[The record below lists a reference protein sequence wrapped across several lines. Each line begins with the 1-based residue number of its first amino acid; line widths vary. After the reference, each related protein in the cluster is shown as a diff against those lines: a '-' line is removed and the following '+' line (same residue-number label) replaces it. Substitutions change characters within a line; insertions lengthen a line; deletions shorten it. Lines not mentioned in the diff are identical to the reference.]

1 MNAKSFVLLS
11 ALVVGVSIAGL
22 VPGAGA
28 AAVGSQHPGACGP
41 NPHSRELVEPPNV
54 DVSTLPL
61 DAQGQR
67 ELILAV
73 HKDGD
78 RFCYRYSLNGSVQTV
93 APTIRARRG
102 ERFAIRIV
110 NDIAG
115 QSRGEHVASTE
126 IPACIPMAMPA
137 MKTLHHA
144 GYLNHTVDD
153 VYMRPTVL
161 DTNLHLHGFEGPA
174 SEENIF
180 LSTLSTPMHACEYS
194 VTIPRTQPPGTYVY
208 HPHLHGSSDLQVAGG
223 LEGVW
228 IVEPDAPQL
237 PRSAEH
243 VVTLR
248 YRMPFVFDNAFAPDG
263 TAFFVDA
270 IAHEAARPAAS
281 QVPYDPFNPPP
292 WPDSYP
298 MNAGGMASDPSGCN
312 GLGSE
317 PKLALNGSDTPAVL
331 QVPAGQPQLLR
342 IVNGTSDSATH
353 LQLRDSSGRL
363 QPIRVV
369 ALDGVP
375 VSGNEVQPLSSYIP
389 MKELMLTSM
398 SRADILVT
406 PEAGTTLM
414 LSSEHYCEGVDAF
427 FEMHHDLLQIVAAN
441 APDPAAAFNSAPA
454 RIDDTPA
461 AKLVAYAHANPSIV
475 RRRAFT
481 FTEYAFPKS
490 GKIPPHQAFYI
501 TETTN
506 PNFHEHPFWPTY
518 ASNGTAPVRADVV
531 VKKGSV
537 EEWYLINATLES
549 HAFHIHQMAFVQEKS
564 WAGVPI
570 TTDTAFVPVG
580 SIMRNKRDP
589 NYALVKP
596 SITKILLDFRNVP
609 RGTFVFHCHMLF
621 HEDRGMMAVIRV
633 V

>member
-1 MNAKSFVLLS
+1 MVSM
-11 ALVVGVSIAGL
+11 VGVMPSAG
-22 VPGAGA
+22 VASASG
-28 AAVGSQHPGACGP
+28 HRPGACGA
-41 NPHSRELVEPPNV
+41 NPHSRDLVEPPNV
-54 DVSTLPL
+54 DVRTLPL
-61 DAQGQR
+61 NAEGR
-67 ELILAV
+67 HELILAV

-78 RFCYRYSLNGSVQTV
+78 RFCYRYTLNGVPQTV
-93 APTIRARRG
+93 APALRMHRG
-102 ERFAIRIV
+102 DTFAIRIV

-115 QSRGEHVASTE
+115 QSRGEQVASTQ
-126 IPACIPMAMPA
+126 IPACMPMPMPP
-137 MKTLHHA
+137 MTTLHHM

-153 VYMRPTVL
+153 QYKQPTIA

-180 LSTLSTPMHACEYS
+180 LSTLSTPMHACEYR

-208 HPHLHGSSDLQVAGG
+208 HPHLHGSSELQVAGG

-237 PRSAEH
+237 PQSAEH
-243 VVTLR
+243 VVMLR
-248 YRMPFVFDNAFAPDG
+248 YRVPFALDNNFAPDE
-263 TAFFVDA
+263 TAFLTDA
-270 IAHEAARPAAS
+270 IAHEVARPAAS
-281 QVPYDPFNPPP
+281 PVPYDPFNPPP

-298 MNAGGMASDPSGCN
+298 MNAGGMGSDPSGCN

-317 PKLALNGSDTPAVL
+317 TRLALNGSDTPAVL
-331 QVPAGQPQLLR
+331 KVPAGQPQLLR
-342 IVNGTSDSATH
+342 IANGTSDSATH
-353 LQLRDSSGRL
+353 LQLRNANGQL
-363 QPIRVV
+363 QPIHVV

-375 VSGNEVQPLSSYIP
+375 VSGNDVQPLSSYLP

-406 PEAGTTLM
+406 PEPGSTLM

-427 FEMHHDLLQIVAAN
+427 FQMHHDLLQIVAAN
-441 APDPAAAFNSAPA
+441 ATEPATALNSTPVP
-454 RIDDTPA
+454 IDDTPA
-461 AKLVAYAHANPSIV
+461 AKLVAYARANPSAV
-475 RRRAFT
+475 QRRAFT

-501 TETTN
+501 TETSN

-518 ASNGTAPVRADVV
+518 APAGTAPVKADVI
-531 VKKGSV
+531 VKKGTV

-549 HAFHIHQMAFVQEKS
+549 HAFHMHQMAFVQEKS
-564 WAGVPI
+564 WAGIPI
-570 TTDTAFVPVG
+570 TSDTAFVPVG
-580 SIMRNKRDP
+580 SLRKNKRDP